1 MKKTIGIFLVGFSL
15 FWFCSCVPEL
25 VPPDALLDTP
35 PRHVKNGMKFLRAGK
50 VEASLLEFKRALEL
64 DNEFSPAYAG
74 IGLIDASKGDYAKAM
89 ERMAVADL
97 YARDRLEN
105 VTVHVGFMRI
115 YLAGRENIAENW
127 LEKMERRYQRAV
139 LLAPESPDAYFYMGL
154 AYKKVRRYEEASK
167 LFLTV
172 LQMNG
177 DYVEEASAEYAI
189 VRDLESGSSG

>member
-1 MKKTIGIFLVGFSL
+1 M
-15 FWFCSCVPEL
+15 
-25 VPPDALLDTP
+25 
-35 PRHVKNGMKFLRAGK
+35 
-50 VEASLLEFKRALEL
+50 LEFKRALEL

-74 IGLIDASKGDYAKAM
+74 IGLIDASNGDYAKAM
-89 ERMAVADL
+89 ERMAVSDL
-97 YARDRLEN
+97 YARDRLEI

-115 YLAGRENIAENW
+115 YLAGRENIGENW
-127 LEKMERRYQRAV
+127 LEKMERRCQRAV

-154 AYKKVRRYEEASK
+154 AYKRVQRYKEASK

-177 DYVEEASAEYAI
+177 DYVEEASEEYAI